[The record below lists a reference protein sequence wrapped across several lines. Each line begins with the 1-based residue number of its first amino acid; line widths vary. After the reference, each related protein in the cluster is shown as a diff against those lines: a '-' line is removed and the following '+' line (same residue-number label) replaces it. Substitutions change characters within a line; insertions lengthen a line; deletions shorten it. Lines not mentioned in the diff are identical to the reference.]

1 MGSQNFRAIAARAM
15 IVAKG
20 RGVNASHLTGCSW
33 RVTYP
38 WKIILKYNDI
48 YYVFK

>member
-38 WKIILKYNDI
+38 WLTTMESHVLHPI
-48 YYVFK
+48 